1 MPTDYTA
8 AVTTVELL
16 LLMSGC
22 YLLWKYG
29 LSKTALE
36 QATAAKKL
44 FPEWDLSLTTFLL
57 FMWMIF
63 CGGLLS
69 QSLLSL
75 TIDKEE
81 LANTDMLLAAGA
93 AFHGGMLLGILI
105 FNHFFDRIPS
115 RSPQRFSAFRKAIFG
130 AVTVLIVLPSLTAV
144 GLVWQQLLESMGVV
158 IEQQDLVEIFA
169 KEDSPRLL
177 IMMTLLAITVAPVT
191 EEMIF
196 RGGIFRYMR
205 TRTPR
210 WVALLVPALLF
221 GALHANLASF
231 VPLVVLGIIL
241 ALAYERTGSITV
253 PIVAHGLFNLHTIA
267 LIMSGV
273 TA

>member
-1 MPTDYTA
+1 
-8 AVTTVELL
+8 
-16 LLMSGC
+16 
-22 YLLWKYG
+22 
-29 LSKTALE
+29 
-36 QATAAKKL
+36 
-44 FPEWDLSLTTFLL
+44 
-57 FMWMIF
+57 
-63 CGGLLS
+63 
-69 QSLLSL
+69 
-75 TIDKEE
+75 
-81 LANTDMLLAAGA
+81 
-93 AFHGGMLLGILI
+93 
-105 FNHFFDRIPS
+105 
-115 RSPQRFSAFRKAIFG
+115 
-130 AVTVLIVLPSLTAV
+130 
-144 GLVWQQLLESMGVV
+144 
-158 IEQQDLVEIFA
+158 
-169 KEDSPRLL
+169 
-177 IMMTLLAITVAPVT
+177 MMTLLAITVAPVT

-253 PIVAHGLFNLHTIA
+253 PIFAHGLFNLHTIA

>member
-1 MPTDYTA
+1 MPTDYSA
-8 AVTTVELL
+8 AVIFIELL

-22 YLLWKYG
+22 FLLWKYG
-29 LSKTALE
+29 LSETAFA
-36 QATAAKKL
+36 QAASAKKE
-44 FPEWDLSLTTFLL
+44 FPEWDISLVSFLL
-57 FMWMIF
+57 FIWLIF
-63 CGGLLS
+63 CGGLLG

-75 TIDKEE
+75 FIHREE
-81 LANTDMLLAAGA
+81 MGSADTMVMAGA
-93 AFHGGMLLGILI
+93 AFHGGMLVGILV
-105 FNHFFDRIPS
+105 FKYFFDRLPY
-115 RSPQRFSAFRKAIFG
+115 RNPQSVSWYRKVNFG
-130 AVTVLIVLPSLTAV
+130 VITVLIVLPSLTAV
-144 GLVWQQLLESMGVV
+144 GLIWQQLLQWMGVV
-158 IEQQDLVEIFA
+158 VEQQDLVEIFA
-169 KEDSPRLL
+169 DEKSPTLL
-177 IMMTLLAITVAPVT
+177 ILMTLLAITVAPVT
-191 EEMIF
+191 EELIF

-241 ALAYERTGSITV
+241 ALAYERTGSIVV

-273 TA
+273 TM